1 MRGLKEAGRGQDN
14 SLGYGDWLVA
24 FFVQRCCS
32 GASADYIDLEP
43 DYPDD
48 AIVYRSNA

>member
-1 MRGLKEAGRGQDN
+1 MDRIIPWVTMIGL
-14 SLGYGDWLVA
+14 WLFLFSVA
-24 FFVQRCCS
+24 SCS